1 MSMTR
6 SLAPAAC
13 LLAGL
18 ASLAIASPDEEQA
31 AGVLASEAGPQEKA
45 LACLR
50 LAAVGGAGSVPALA
64 DLLGDEQLADYARSG
79 LEAIADP
86 AAAKALREAA
96 GRLTGRPLV
105 GVVNSLGVRRD
116 AEAVPVLRGLVRD
129 PARGAAPEALAA
141 LGSIAS
147 PESVETIRAAL
158 TDAPPNLR
166 LPAADAALAASA
178 TLHRDG
184 KPDQAEPLLAALRQ
198 ADLPAWVRAA
208 AANTTV
214 AGRRLFDGRSLDGW
228 EGDPVCFRVEGG
240 AIVGGSLEK
249 EIPRNEFVC
258 TTREYGDFELR
269 LKARLVGGKGNGGIQ
284 LRSRRVPGTREVA
297 GYQADLAAGYW
308 GGLYDESRRRKF
320 LVPPPD
326 PATLAAL
333 VRPDGWN
340 DFTIRCE
347 GPRIRVWLNGRL
359 TVDFTEDD
367 PQIPRSGLI
376 GLQVHGGPPS
386 EAQYRD
392 VVLAEI
398 RPAP

>member
-64 DLLGDEQLADYARSG
+64 ALLGDEQLADYARSG
-79 LEAIADP
+79 LEGIADP

-105 GVVNSLGVRRD
+105 GVVNSLAVKRD
-116 AEAVPVLRGLVRD
+116 AEAVPALRGLLSD

-147 PESVETIRAAL
+147 PESVETIRSAL
-158 TDAPPNLR
+158 ADGPPNLR

-184 KPDQAEPLLAALRQ
+184 KADQADPLLAALRQ
-198 ADLPAWVRAA
+198 TDLPAWVHAA
-208 AANTTV
+208 ATNTTV
-214 AGRRLFDGRSLDGW
+214 AGRRIFDGRSLDGW
-228 EGDPVCFRVEGG
+228 EGDAVWFRVEGG

-284 LRSRRVPGTREVA
+284 LRSRRVPGTSEMA

-308 GGLYDESRRRKF
+308 GGLYDESRRGKF
-320 LVPPPD
+320 LAPPPD
-326 PATLAAL
+326 QATLAAL

>member
-1 MSMTR
+1 M
-6 SLAPAAC
+6 
-13 LLAGL
+13 
-18 ASLAIASPDEEQA
+18 
-31 AGVLASEAGPQEKA
+31 
-45 LACLR
+45 
-50 LAAVGGAGSVPALA
+50 
-64 DLLGDEQLADYARSG
+64 
-79 LEAIADP
+79 
-86 AAAKALREAA
+86 
-96 GRLTGRPLV
+96 
-105 GVVNSLGVRRD
+105 
-116 AEAVPVLRGLVRD
+116 
-129 PARGAAPEALAA
+129 
-141 LGSIAS
+141 
-147 PESVETIRAAL
+147 
-158 TDAPPNLR
+158 
-166 LPAADAALAASA
+166 
-178 TLHRDG
+178 
-184 KPDQAEPLLAALRQ
+184 
-198 ADLPAWVRAA
+198 
-208 AANTTV
+208 